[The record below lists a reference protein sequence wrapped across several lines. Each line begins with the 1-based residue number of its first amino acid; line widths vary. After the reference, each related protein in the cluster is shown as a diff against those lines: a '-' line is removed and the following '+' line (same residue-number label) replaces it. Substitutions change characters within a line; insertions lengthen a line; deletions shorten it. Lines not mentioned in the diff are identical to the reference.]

1 MMFQGVAGAERVLN
15 GSSINP
21 FNGGGGSGNL
31 YSNIDDRWTE
41 ENPDQNAFYPR
52 LSYGSET
59 TSSINNFQ
67 KSTWWVRNMNFLRLK
82 TLQLGYTLPKSVLNA
97 IGLSNVRVYYS
108 AENLFTIDSMP
119 LNVDPETVSSRLS
132 SYPLVMTNSFG
143 VNVTF

>member
-1 MMFQGVAGAERVLN
+1 MQVCPRVAESRKSPSEASNVM
-15 GSSINP
+15 SDFWVIN
-21 FNGGGGSGNL
+21 
-31 YSNIDDRWTE
+31 T
-41 ENPDQNAFYPR
+41 
-52 LSYGSET
+52 SY
-59 TSSINNFQ
+59 
-67 KSTWWVRNMNFLRLK
+67 LRLK